1 MKRFIPLASALSL
14 ISFGAIAQEL
24 RPMQNYSVH
33 FGAVSGSVYVDK
45 TEADPR
51 LVATLSSG
59 QDAAPV
65 RFITTLAT
73 GQSATVSVPRSLGEP
88 ALEVTF
94 VRRGDQVFV
103 QDGETVVG
111 SIK

>member
-1 MKRFIPLASALSL
+1 MKRLIPLVSALSL
-14 ISFGAIAQEL
+14 ISLTATAQEL
-24 RPMQNYSVH
+24 RPLQNYSVH

-45 TEADPR
+45 TDANPR

-59 QDAAPV
+59 QDTVPV
-65 RFITTLAT
+65 RFVTTLAT
-73 GQSATVSVPRSLGEP
+73 GQSTTVSVPRGLGEP

>member
-1 MKRFIPLASALSL
+1 MKRLIPLVSALSL
-14 ISFGAIAQEL
+14 MTFAAAAQEL

-33 FGAVSGSVYVDK
+33 FGTVSGSVYVDK

-59 QDAAPV
+59 QDAVPV
-65 RFITTLAT
+65 RFITTLAS
-73 GQSATVSVPRSLGEP
+73 GQSTTVSVPRGLGES

-94 VRRGDQVFV
+94 VRRGEQVFV